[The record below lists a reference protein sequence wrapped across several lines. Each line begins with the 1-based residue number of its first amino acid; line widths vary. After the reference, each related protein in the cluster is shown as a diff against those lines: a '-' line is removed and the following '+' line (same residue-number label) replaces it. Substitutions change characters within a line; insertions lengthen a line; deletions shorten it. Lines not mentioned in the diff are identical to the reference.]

1 MKSREEMEAEV
12 KRWRESGLKKKDYC
26 QQQGITEST
35 FSYWIT
41 RINQSGQEGFVAIKT
56 PTGVSSSIE
65 LIYPNGVRVKVCS
78 TDLKTISQLIHLVN
92 V

>member
-12 KRWRESGLKKKDYC
+12 RRWRESGLKKKDYC

-41 RINQSGQEGFVAIKT
+41 RINQSSQKGFVPIK
-56 PTGVSSSIE
+56 P
-65 LIYPNGVRVKVCS
+65 
-78 TDLKTISQLIHLVN
+78 
-92 V
+92 